1 MPYGDEGVVSDLLSW
16 DSKYNIFNESLP
28 DLLTIND
35 QVSTTKI
42 LMVKIIVNA
51 FASFRH
57 GLSAFWL
64 EISTYSL

>member
-1 MPYGDEGVVSDLLSW
+1 MPYGDEGIVNDLLSW
-16 DSKYNIFNESLP
+16 KSKYNIFNESLP

-51 FASFRH
+51 FASFCH
-57 GLSAFWL
+57 CLSAFWL